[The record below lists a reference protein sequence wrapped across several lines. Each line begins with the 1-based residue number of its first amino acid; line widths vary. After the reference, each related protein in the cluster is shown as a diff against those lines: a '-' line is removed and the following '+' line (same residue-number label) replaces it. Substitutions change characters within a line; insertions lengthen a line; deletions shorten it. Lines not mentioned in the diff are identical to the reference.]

1 MVPGSHTT
9 ALTAPAVQAEPA
21 GHVLQLVCCAASWK
35 VPASHNMPTAEP
47 VGQYAPR
54 GHGEGVCVAAP
65 QKKLKRSMESHSVAP
80 LTGPCRHFINEVEI
94 HPGYY
99 VDWDD
104 TPDETIVPLANAYG
118 EYLTRLFEERRKVG
132 TPSASVEV
140 GHE

>member
-1 MVPGSHTT
+1 MNKILKHRVDKFGLFEEEAEEVVETADRGGSGASGEAFLKR
-9 ALTAPAVQAEPA
+9 ALVKR
-21 GHVLQLVCCAASWK
+21 AASL
-35 VPASHNMPTAEP
+35 
-47 VGQYAPR
+47 
-54 GHGEGVCVAAP
+54 AAP

-132 TPSASVEV
+132 TPLARC
-140 GHE
+140 